1 MKHPGLTFL
10 FIVLLASNLAGCNPT
25 TSTPSPSLPAPGT
38 SLIPTQPP
46 PTQAQ
51 PTQLEATADPQEV
64 SLAEAFPLSGNGP
77 YFVGT
82 RTHTVVDASRDNREI
97 DLVIYY
103 PALEKKN
110 ENGQSIK
117 RDAEPDLSGAPYPL
131 VLTESNTGG
140 LLISSQ
146 LASHGF
152 VMVSINIPDHDQ
164 YLLWDLQM
172 ISWPMDFLVTL
183 DQLSLNPPPELME
196 VYDVV
201 RVGVT
206 GYSYGGD
213 ISLALSG
220 ARIDPQDYLDYCK
233 DPPLIEV
240 GYGAEWYQHNSCDLS
255 KKWGDFTTFAGPQMT
270 TSSDGMWQP
279 LSDPRIVAVMPMA
292 PSGAWLYG
300 ERGLAAA
307 DKPVLL
313 IANTKDEF
321 SPYSVETA
329 FIYENLGGP
338 EVSLITFVDRTHMM
352 VFDTNEVLRIKHFMV
367 AFFGYYLQGKE
378 EYRQYFSEEFVS
390 QFNDLAWGIVK

>member
-1 MKHPGLTFL
+1 
-10 FIVLLASNLAGCNPT
+10 
-25 TSTPSPSLPAPGT
+25 
-38 SLIPTQPP
+38 
-46 PTQAQ
+46 
-51 PTQLEATADPQEV
+51 
-64 SLAEAFPLSGNGP
+64 
-77 YFVGT
+77 
-82 RTHTVVDASRDNREI
+82 
-97 DLVIYY
+97 
-103 PALEKKN
+103 
-110 ENGQSIK
+110 
-117 RDAEPDLSGAPYPL
+117 
-131 VLTESNTGG
+131 VLTESDTGG
-140 LLISSQ
+140 MLISSQ

-152 VMVSINIPDHDQ
+152 VMVSISIPDHNDFFN
-164 YLLWDLQM
+164 WDVNM

-183 DQLSLNPPPELME
+183 DQLSLNPLPELQQ

-220 ARIDPQDYLDYCK
+220 ARFDPQDYLDWCQ
-233 DPPLIEV
+233 DAPLIEV
-240 GYGAEWYQHNSCDLS
+240 DYGAEWYLENACGPS
-255 KKWGDFTTFAGPQMT
+255 KKWGEMEAFAGADYT
-270 TSSDGMWQP
+270 TSTDGLWQP
-279 LSDPRIVAVMPMA
+279 LTDPRIVAVMPMA
-292 PSGAWLYG
+292 PSGAWLFG

-352 VFDTNEVLRIKHFMV
+352 VFDANEVLRIKHFMV